1 MEKLEERYLRWAM
14 GLDSNIPGYMIREEL
29 QRGKLKGKVR
39 RGVKEGWGKNGGG
52 AAGEK
57 VLEGDERKT

>member
-39 RGVKEGWGKNGGG
+39 RGVK
-52 AAGEK
+52 
-57 VLEGDERKT
+57 V